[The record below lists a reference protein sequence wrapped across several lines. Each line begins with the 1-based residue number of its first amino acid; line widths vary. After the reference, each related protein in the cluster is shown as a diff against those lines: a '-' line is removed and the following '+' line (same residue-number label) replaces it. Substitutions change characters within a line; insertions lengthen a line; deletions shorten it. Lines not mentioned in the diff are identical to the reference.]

1 MCVWQ
6 SHAPAGMAKLTGV
19 AGCEGS
25 ANVDPARDKA
35 PAAIA
40 PNTTSRLVVMM
51 ILLVG
56 LRPLPLAPIA
66 GRRNRGHGCSR
77 LRQPFESHLILVRAT
92 ASTRLPSPEPTASL
106 WCPLLALERSSI
118 RLTGR
123 QLPGTASA
131 ARSRPRL

>member
-25 ANVDPARDKA
+25 ANVDPARDRT

-40 PNTTSRLVVMM
+40 PSTTSRLVVMM

-56 LRPLPLAPIA
+56 LRTFRRDKCAPKVAIA
-66 GRRNRGHGCSR
+66 DALLRGGVASRRPPFALGGQGGQGQAFRKRSQTSGAWPTT
-77 LRQPFESHLILVRAT
+77 LRP
-92 ASTRLPSPEPTASL
+92 
-106 WCPLLALERSSI
+106 
-118 RLTGR
+118 
-123 QLPGTASA
+123 
-131 ARSRPRL
+131 

>member
-25 ANVDPARDKA
+25 ANVDPARDRA

-56 LRPLPLAPIA
+56 LRTLPLARRLQA
-66 GRRNRGHGCSR
+66 GAIEATGVRG
-77 LRQPFESHLILVRAT
+77 F
-92 ASTRLPSPEPTASL
+92 
-106 WCPLLALERSSI
+106 
-118 RLTGR
+118 
-123 QLPGTASA
+123 ASA
-131 ARSRPRL
+131 SKVILFWSGPPHPRGFPVRSRPSRHSPNPGFAGLGDAFVPWVL

>member
-25 ANVDPARDKA
+25 ANVDPARDRA
-35 PAAIA
+35 LAAIA

-56 LRPLPLAPIA
+56 LRTLPLARRLQA
-66 GRRNRGHGCSR
+66 GAI
-77 LRQPFESHLILVRAT
+77 EATDVRA
-92 ASTRLPSPEPTASL
+92 SPALRKSSYSGPGHRIHAASL
-106 WCPLLALERSSI
+106 SGADRLAIVSAP
-118 RLTGR
+118 GR
-123 QLPGTASA
+123 E
-131 ARSRPRL
+131 